1 MTVAMSHRREG
12 TLTCSVDIETDVD
25 RPECPYVLCVPSF
38 LPPVAQCTRR
48 RCSGTVRAVHLSAVD
63 YATRRGEII
72 SANPLISFLL
82 VCVKCHKRRAE
93 ILVRDRKKI
102 NIVFRWMFDGC
113 CVMLCFVRI
122 HKTSPRT
129 DGDAQPSFCQ
139 FSPTEPRRC
148 VTLCECILLVV
159 MSVSDIKLCER
170 TQSKLFLLRT
180 RSQDGKRKTSG
191 CPGRE
196 HAMFRKAQSGFE
208 SSLAPFAAWHRPAVS
223 LQLFE
228 CQFISLC
235 TQRKKN
241 MTIKDFI

>member
-1 MTVAMSHRREG
+1 
-12 TLTCSVDIETDVD
+12 
-25 RPECPYVLCVPSF
+25 
-38 LPPVAQCTRR
+38 
-48 RCSGTVRAVHLSAVD
+48 
-63 YATRRGEII
+63 
-72 SANPLISFLL
+72 
-82 VCVKCHKRRAE
+82 
-93 ILVRDRKKI
+93 
-102 NIVFRWMFDGC
+102 MFDGC

-129 DGDAQPSFCQ
+129 NGDAQPSFCQ

-196 HAMFRKAQSGFE
+196 HATYRRLSPGL
-208 SSLAPFAAWHRPAVS
+208 SPAWRPLLHDIPPVS

-228 CQFISLC
+228 CQCISLY

>member
-1 MTVAMSHRREG
+1 
-12 TLTCSVDIETDVD
+12 
-25 RPECPYVLCVPSF
+25 
-38 LPPVAQCTRR
+38 
-48 RCSGTVRAVHLSAVD
+48 
-63 YATRRGEII
+63 
-72 SANPLISFLL
+72 
-82 VCVKCHKRRAE
+82 
-93 ILVRDRKKI
+93 
-102 NIVFRWMFDGC
+102 MFDGC

-129 DGDAQPSFCQ
+129 NGDAQPSFCQ

-196 HAMFRKAQSGFE
+196 HATFRKAQSGFE
-208 SSLAPFAAWHRPAVS
+208 SSLAPFAAWHPPRLSPAIWMPVYIFMYSKKEEHDNKRFHIKGFDYLKSNNRPKMIEVS
-223 LQLFE
+223 LLFSVSVA
-228 CQFISLC
+228 ISLLDSTIIVPLC
-235 TQRKKN
+235 EGAARFLTWWEHCFPESLPLPSRKRC
-241 MTIKDFI
+241 ILGWHVRC

>member
-1 MTVAMSHRREG
+1 MSHRREG

-25 RPECPYVLCVPSF
+25 RPERPYVLCVPSF

-129 DGDAQPSFCQ
+129 NGDAQPSFCQ

-196 HAMFRKAQSGFE
+196 HATYRRLSPGLSPAWRPLLHDIAPPSL
-208 SSLAPFAAWHRPAVS
+208 SSYLNAS
-223 LQLFE
+223 LYLYVLKERRTSQ
-228 CQFISLC
+228 
-235 TQRKKN
+235 
-241 MTIKDFI
+241 